1 MSPCGPTSMAS
12 VDGEIMAAGEAM
24 IPATDEGLVRGDG
37 AFEVVRV
44 YDGVPFAM
52 EEHMARMER
61 SGRGLRLPIDLEAIR
76 ADAYRLLAQ
85 VNSSPQTHPTDH
97 RLLRMMVTRGGR
109 RVLLTEQLL
118 DSPGRIRLLSTTYA
132 PTRVLDGIKSLSYGA
147 NMLATRLAK
156 EAGFN
161 DALLV
166 TPEGRVLEAPTR
178 SIFWVTGGELCTTS
192 LTEHILASIT
202 RALVLEVTDVTE
214 RAISLDE
221 LYAADEAFVA
231 STTREV
237 HPIAAVDDHAYA
249 EHAPVTERTAELVAQ
264 RIRQKLAAA

>member
-1 MSPCGPTSMAS
+1 MAS

-24 IPATDEGLVRGDG
+24 IPASDEGLVRGDG

-44 YDGVPFAM
+44 FDGVPFAM
-52 EEHMARMER
+52 DEHMARMER
-61 SGRGLRLPIDLEAIR
+61 SGRGLRLAIDTEAVR
-76 ADAYRLLAQ
+76 TDAYRLLAAAY
-85 VNSSPQTHPTDH
+85 SGSTDRADH
-97 RLLRMMVTRGGR
+97 RLLRMMVTRGGH

-118 DSPGRIRLLSTTYA
+118 ESPGRIRLMSTTYA

-156 EAGFN
+156 EAGFD

-178 SIFWVTGGELCTTS
+178 SIFWVTGGELCTTP

-202 RALVLEVTDVTE
+202 RALVIEVTDVTE

-249 EHAPVTERTAELVAQ
+249 GQAPVTERTAQLVAE